1 MSSLLIGLISFS
13 NFPIIMTSWLLAIK
27 SCHLTF
33 TILRPYHPCRC
44 SWAKLCGHH
53 SYHHHYHHPYLTSL
67 QPPWNSMSCWC
78 LCHQQFLKS
87 FDERCVLWALPWS
100 IFWWI
105 FLSHI
110 FIIPT
115 CLQPSASCFS
125 AIFQGNSAIY
135 SFLSDLHHFFCVL
148 KSHASRV
155 RHTSGIL
162 AGLLIPSPEKTSP
175 NQWTL
180 IQS

>member
-1 MSSLLIGLISFS
+1 MSSLLIGLNFFS
-13 NFPIIMTSWLLAIK
+13 NFPIIMTSWLLAIE

-87 FDERCVLWALPWS
+87 FDERCVLWALPWN
-100 IFWWI
+100 IFWWV
-105 FLSHI
+105 FLSPI
-110 FIIPT
+110 FIIPA
-115 CLQPSASCFS
+115 CLQPSASLLVSLPYSRETQTFTLFWVIYITFS
-125 AIFQGNSAIY
+125 VFWSATPAELGTPLV
-135 SFLSDLHHFFCVL
+135 S
-148 KSHASRV
+148 
-155 RHTSGIL
+155 
-162 AGLLIPSPEKTSP
+162 LLGC
-175 NQWTL
+175 
-180 IQS
+180 